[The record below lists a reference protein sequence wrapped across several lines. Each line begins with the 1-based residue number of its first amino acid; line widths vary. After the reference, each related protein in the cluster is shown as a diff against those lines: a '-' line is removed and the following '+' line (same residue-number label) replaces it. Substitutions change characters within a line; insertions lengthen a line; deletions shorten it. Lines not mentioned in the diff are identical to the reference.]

1 MQYAEHG
8 FKIKYRGVS
17 IAIQKKL
24 LAKISLN
31 TQTKMWLIVK
41 AFSVTL
47 KRNQTISTNVSNR
60 FTNYELRHFIMN
72 RYWNTFCD
80 LTYQNQ
86 QEYPP
91 WPDPYQRQ
99 FYKPRQLYLVMA
111 LAQASKV
118 ASSLEG

>member
-1 MQYAEHG
+1 
-8 FKIKYRGVS
+8 
-17 IAIQKKL
+17 
-24 LAKISLN
+24 
-31 TQTKMWLIVK
+31 
-41 AFSVTL
+41 
-47 KRNQTISTNVSNR
+47 
-60 FTNYELRHFIMN
+60 MN

-118 ASSLEG
+118 ASSLDG